1 MLINNL
7 NIKNF
12 TKKKIKSSKKKKIN
26 KILKSLF
33 SEKKQVIL
41 SLSENYKDSYT
52 KKFLKKI
59 KNISLLT

>member
-41 SLSENYKDSYT
+41 SLSENYKILT
-52 KKFLKKI
+52 KNF
-59 KNISLLT
+59 

>member
-12 TKKKIKSSKKKKIN
+12 TKKIKSSKKKIN

-52 KKFLKKI
+52 KNF
-59 KNISLLT
+59 